1 MAKILCSSK
10 KWSSDNGVRMPF
22 IPSHCKSSY
31 HMFYLIMPSGKSR
44 DKLIT
49 WLDRNKINSVFHYT
63 PLHNSKMSKKFGQ
76 GSPECPTTIEI
87 SERIIRLP
95 MFYNLKMIE
104 IEYVAKQI
112 LNFQDFD

>member
-1 MAKILCSSK
+1 MGLVLRNLKHNNF
-10 KWSSDNGVRMPF
+10 DYRF
-22 IPSHCKSSY
+22 IN
-31 HMFYLIMPSGKSR
+31 F
-44 DKLIT
+44 
-49 WLDRNKINSVFHYT
+49 NSVDFDLDF
-63 PLHNSKMSKKFGQ
+63 PILKQIDRSKIITFDDRPYVKNESSHPNKEQ
-76 GSPECPTTIEI
+76 CIEI